1 MTTVAIVLIVSVF
14 AFAVLGVPLAW
25 SLGLSSLCAI
35 LTTGTISLG
44 MLAQRMYTGGAVYAF
59 LAIFF
64 FIFAGNIMTYG
75 GLSKRLIRFA
85 NGLVGHHTGGTSIV
99 CMLACTFFAAISG
112 SSIATTAAIG
122 GMLYPELKDY
132 GYPDDYAATLPAV
145 GGVLGIV
152 IPPSVT
158 FIVYG
163 TTLNISVGKLLFSG
177 VVPGILGG
185 IALSVM
191 CYIFAKKRNYPKGE
205 KMNRK
210 EFWKV
215 AWEAG
220 PALLTPLI
228 ILGGIYSG
236 LFTPTESAAVA
247 TLYSIIAT
255 KLFYK
260 ELDWS
265 IYKQAMRD
273 TTQTTANIMILVMSA
288 TCFSW
293 LLTINNIPTML
304 STFLLSIVHTKFAF
318 WVGVLVLLVF
328 LGMFMDV
335 STIILIIAPLLAP
348 VADSFGIDPIQ
359 FGCIFVFTLAIGQAT
374 PPFGACLF
382 VSSSISGHGIMRLG
396 LLSIPFILVLLLVV
410 ILTCIFPD
418 LATLLPSLLM
428 CDKEVIEV

>member
-1 MTTVAIVLIVSVF
+1 MNSMVVLALCFVIS
-14 AFAVLGVPLAW
+14 LIIGVPVVWALA
-25 SLGLSSLCAI
+25 LSSMVACLSI
-35 LTTGTISLG
+35 PGVSLAF
-44 MLAQRMYTGGAVYAF
+44 LAQKMELGSEKYAL

-64 FIFAGNIMTYG
+64 FLLAGSIMQHG
-75 GLSKRLIRFA
+75 GIAKRLIAFA
-85 NGLVGHHTGGTSIV
+85 KSIMGAVRGGMSIV
-99 CMLACTFFAAISG
+99 TIVTCMFFAALSG
-112 SSIATTAAIG
+112 SSVATTASIG
-122 GMLYPELKDY
+122 SILYPELVKD
-132 GYPDDYAATLPAV
+132 GYDKGYAAALPVV
-145 GGVLGIV
+145 GGTLGIV

-177 VVPGILGG
+177 VVPGILGS

-236 LFTPTESAAVA
+236 LFTPTESAAGA

-255 KLFYK
+255 KFFYK

-293 LLTINNIPTML
+293 LLTVNNIPTML

-396 LLSIPFILVLLLVV
+396 LLSIPFVLVLLLVV

-418 LATLLPSLLM
+418 LATLLPSLM
-428 CDKEVIEV
+428 AA

>member
-1 MTTVAIVLIVSVF
+1 
-14 AFAVLGVPLAW
+14 
-25 SLGLSSLCAI
+25 
-35 LTTGTISLG
+35 
-44 MLAQRMYTGGAVYAF
+44 
-59 LAIFF
+59 
-64 FIFAGNIMTYG
+64 
-75 GLSKRLIRFA
+75 
-85 NGLVGHHTGGTSIV
+85 
-99 CMLACTFFAAISG
+99 
-112 SSIATTAAIG
+112 
-122 GMLYPELKDY
+122 MLYPELKDY

-177 VVPGILGG
+177 VVPGILGS

-255 KLFYK
+255 KFFYK

-293 LLTINNIPTML
+293 LLTVNNIPTML

-396 LLSIPFILVLLLVV
+396 LLSIPFVLVLLLVV

-418 LATLLPSLLM
+418 LATLLPLSL
-428 CDKEVIEV
+428 IHI